1 MITLNYLIEYMKL
14 HIISLEQD
22 LERIDYTELHLHRVK
37 QAEIDTARHLLSV
50 ADDRMTVM
58 NTTKLEPH
66 LQKQIDYGS
75 SGTDVLHGELKNLML
90 EAEIQLG
97 LAQRSEDES
106 GEAMD
111 SMVRTYWEGVLEA
124 LTNVYKLTYAL
135 AFAIDER
142 AKKNG

>member
-1 MITLNYLIEYMKL
+1 
-14 HIISLEQD
+14 
-22 LERIDYTELHLHRVK
+22 
-37 QAEIDTARHLLSV
+37 
-50 ADDRMTVM
+50 M
-58 NTTKLEPH
+58 NTTKLKPH

-90 EAEIQLG
+90 QAENQLSM
-97 LAQRSEDES
+97 AQMTEHES

-124 LTNVYKLTYAL
+124 LTDVYKLTYAL